1 MPASVKIANRSLQD
15 LLDFESEPGYSQMS
29 HNGPLTVAQSSNY
42 AVGTISCPSNRA
54 FYIEAMEFCALT
66 HATSIHAVFDNS
78 THGGTPG
85 LVRAHVPMGGTVV
98 VPVRQIVRQA
108 GMMSGGNL
116 GPVAIRGVRNA
127 DGTAISADI
136 AAFSCTVNIHGRY
149 IYDDLDVDAGKVIFG
164 IGDSIFNNVGG
175 TTKNACWVWGI
186 KKYYESQGIRTRVS
200 LKSKSGSTSGDHAA
214 WHNLGLYDSAP
225 TPALFIYELMA
236 NDAAQSVPTA
246 NYLAN
251 MQKVVNWA
259 RARWPNAKILITGT
273 HGLESD
279 AFETNAAAMR
289 TAAQTWVTGLGDS
302 RVKFLSLAG
311 AFDRKVASNFA
322 STDTAG
328 QRVHPSDAG
337 RAAIQS
343 VINAWLP
350 ANFPTI

>member
-1 MPASVKIANRSLQD
+1 MPASVKISSRSLQD
-15 LLDFESEPGYSQMS
+15 LLDFESEPGYAQMS
-29 HNGPLTVAQSSNY
+29 SNGAITVAQSSNY
-42 AVGTISCPSNRA
+42 AIGTISCPTNRA
-54 FYIEAMEFCALT
+54 FWIEAIEFIAVT
-66 HATSIHAVFDNS
+66 HATSYQVIFDNS

-85 LVRAHVPMGGTVV
+85 IVRAHVPVGDTVV
-98 VPVRQIVRQA
+98 VPVRQLVRQA
-108 GMMSGGNL
+108 GMTSGGNL
-116 GPVAIRGVRNA
+116 GSVAIRGIRNP
-127 DGTAISADI
+127 DGSAISADLTMHMG
-136 AAFSCTVNIHGRY
+136 TVNVHGRY

-175 TTKNACWVWGI
+175 TTKNACWVWDI
-186 KKYYESQGIRTRVS
+186 KKYYDSVGIRTRVS

-236 NDAAQSVPTA
+236 NDAAQGIPTA
-246 NYLAN
+246 TYLAN
-251 MQKVVNWA
+251 MQQIVNWA
-259 RARWPNAKILITGT
+259 RARWPNAKILVTGT
-273 HGLESD
+273 HGLENDTSE
-279 AFETNAAAMR
+279 ANAAAMR

-337 RAAIQS
+337 RAAIEA
-343 VINAWLP
+343 VIRAWLP
-350 ANFPTI
+350 SNFPAI